1 MTLVQIHESGLPI
14 TSERIGTREFLELT
28 GLTEDVLMELVR
40 MDWIVPNKTAQ
51 QEFLFVRMDV
61 LRVRK
66 FRRLCA
72 DFELSPVAGVII
84 VDLLER
90 INNLEERVRVLP
102 ARM

>member
-1 MTLVQIHESGLPI
+1 MTLVQIHEHGLPA

-28 GLTEDVLMELVR
+28 GLDENALLELVR
-40 MDWIVPNKTAQ
+40 MDWIVPSTTAQ

-66 FRRLCA
+66 YRRLCA
-72 DFELSPVAGVII
+72 DFELSPLAGIII

-90 INNLEERVRVLP
+90 IDTLEERLRNLP
-102 ARM
+102 IRR

>member
-1 MTLVQIHESGLPI
+1 MTLVQIHESGLPT

-51 QEFLFVRMDV
+51 QEFLFVHMDV

>member
-1 MTLVQIHESGLPI
+1 MTLVQIHESGLPA

-102 ARM
+102 TRM